1 MRVGRYAAVEKIES
15 KLFKLLVS
23 SVNECAIFM
32 TDTDGYVRTWNAGAA
47 ALSGYIE
54 KEIIGQHVS
63 IFYVPGNEP
72 QTAFEAALKKG
83 EYKAESWHVKKD
95 GSKFWACTTFTS
107 VFDDGELLGFAILV
121 HDLSRRAE
129 SKKLDIEI
137 ENTLKAPSKHATR
150 PQQWFYKLIENS
162 NDGVVLMDSGFNVF
176 YRSKSAERINGWS
189 EKDRRPGDF
198 VSLVH
203 PDDVTSL
210 QEIVGKIAENPGA
223 SLLARFRLRHKHGHY
238 IWLESRYTNMLHDTD
253 IQAIVCNFRDITE
266 RNNVEILLK
275 ERTKQIDVFLS
286 RTTDGFISL
295 DKNFCYTCV
304 NKKFCEAVGLSPDA
318 LIGKNVWEM
327 FPHAIG
333 SATYH
338 AFHRAFNEQ
347 KIIQNEDHYAPL
359 DIWYED
365 AIYPSEEGLTVFIQD
380 ITERKRAEKQISE
393 KQEELAEALE
403 MQVAVLNALPPL
415 IALLN
420 ENGKII
426 AVNDAWKQFTL
437 ENNLGIP
444 HFGAGYS
451 YLTICEKAVG
461 LDKSD
466 KGKIGAG
473 IESVLSGRMKTFELE
488 HQGNLRGKP
497 RWFKFLVSPL
507 QDKKKKNV
515 MVMHIDLTDRKS
527 AEASLIKSEAN
538 LRSIFENTD
547 LSIVLLDTDLRI
559 ISFNANAQD
568 FAKKHFDKKLKIGN
582 IGPDFL
588 PKERRPV
595 INEAVRRA
603 KNNETV
609 AYEAF
614 YNMPDGSTEWF
625 EVKWIG
631 VADNDGQNVNIVL
644 TFKNIS
650 RKKHYEKERNR
661 MTAELVQRNKDLGE
675 YAYTLSHS
683 LRALLAN
690 IIGLSNIL
698 NTADSGNKSIKESID
713 ALSVSANDLD
723 KAVDEMNLMS
733 QTSRRANDKY
743 EWLSLSSIIKDI
755 QDHFNDI
762 ISENKLVIES
772 NLKVDNLW
780 GYRAFVYNILF
791 NLILNSIRYKQPGRD
806 PLITIESFLKKNSV
820 ELTFTDNGKEIDL
833 EKYRWH
839 TFRIYRKFD
848 KQTGEND
855 AELFMVKSQVEELG
869 GHINVRSSPGKGVTF
884 VIDLPV
890 LQAE

>member
-1 MRVGRYAAVEKIES
+1 
-15 KLFKLLVS
+15 
-23 SVNECAIFM
+23 M
-32 TDTDGYVRTWNAGAA
+32 TDANGFVQTWNNGAA
-47 ALSGYIE
+47 SLNGYTE
-54 KEIIGQHVS
+54 QEIIGRHISV
-63 IFYVPGNEP
+63 FYIPEDIRGNIL
-72 QTAFEAALKKG
+72 QSAFEAALKKG
-83 EYKAESWHVKKD
+83 EYKSESWHIKKG
-95 GSKFWACTTFTS
+95 GSKFWAGINFTP
-107 VFDDGELLGFAILV
+107 VFDDRQFLGFAIMV
-121 HDLSRRAE
+121 HDLSRRLE
-129 SKKLDIEI
+129 SKKWDIEI
-137 ENTLKAPSKHATR
+137 ENTSKACPEQIIR

-162 NDGVVLMDSGFNVF
+162 NDGVMLMDSGFNVF
-176 YRSKSAERINGWS
+176 FRSKSAERINGWR
-189 EKDRRPGDF
+189 EADRREGDF
-198 VSLVH
+198 ESLVH
-203 PDDVTSL
+203 PDDLTSL
-210 QEIVGKIAENPGA
+210 REKVRKVAENPGA
-223 SLLARFRLRHKHGHY
+223 STLVRFRLRHKQGHY

-253 IQAIVCNFRDITE
+253 INAIVCNFRDITE
-266 RNNVEILLK
+266 KKNDETLLK

-295 DKNFCYTCV
+295 DKNFCYICV
-304 NKKFCEAVGLSPDA
+304 NRKFCESVGLTPDV

-327 FPHAIG
+327 FPHSVG

-347 KIIQNEDHYAPL
+347 KIIRNEDHYAPL

-365 AIYPSEEGLTVFIQD
+365 SIYPSEEGLTVFIQD

-393 KQEELAEALE
+393 KQEELTKALE
-403 MQVAVLNALPPL
+403 MQAAVLNALPPL

-426 AVNDAWKQFTL
+426 AVNDSWKHFTL

-444 HFGAGYS
+444 HYGTGYS
-451 YLTICEKAVG
+451 YLAICEKAVG

-466 KGKIGAG
+466 KGKIETG
-473 IESVLSGRMKTFELE
+473 IESVLSGQVKTFEFE
-488 HQGNLRGKP
+488 HQGNLRGKT

-507 QDKKKKNV
+507 QDKKKKNI
-515 MVMHIDLTDRKS
+515 MVMHIDLTERKS
-527 AEASLIKSEAN
+527 AETSLIKSEAN

-588 PKERRPV
+588 PKERKSV
-595 INEAVRRA
+595 INEAVRRV
-603 KNNETV
+603 KNNETI

-631 VADNDGQNVNIVL
+631 VAGADGQNVNMIL

-661 MTAELVQRNKDLGE
+661 MTTELVQRNKDLEE
-675 YAYTLSHS
+675 YAYILSHS
-683 LRALLAN
+683 LRAPLAN
-690 IIGLSNIL
+690 IIGLSSIL
-698 NTADSGNKSIKESID
+698 STADSDNESVKESIE

-723 KAVDEMNLMS
+723 KAVIEMNQIL
-733 QTSRRANDKY
+733 QASRRTNDKC
-743 EWLSLSSIIKDI
+743 EWVSLSSIIKDL
-755 QDHFNDI
+755 QDHLNDI
-762 ISENKLVIES
+762 ISENNVVIES
-772 NLKVDNLW
+772 NLRVDNLW
-780 GYRAFVYNILF
+780 GYRAFVYNIFF
-791 NLILNSIRYKQPGRD
+791 NLILNSIRYRQPDRD
-806 PLITIESFLKKNSV
+806 PVITIESFLNKNSIKI
-820 ELTFTDNGKEIDL
+820 TFTDNGKGIDL

-839 TFRIYRKFD
+839 TFTLYRRFD
-848 KQTGEND
+848 KHTEEND
-855 AELFMVKSQVEELG
+855 AEFFLVKSQVEELG
-869 GHINVRSSPGKGVTF
+869 GHINVRSSPGKGATF